1 MNLQAYKAQ
10 LRRRQMWIGIAMLV
24 AVTLEVLSSGVLG
37 IDVYAERV
45 PDFARGFQGGVAFA
59 LLLGLLALF
68 LAAGHVMKNDAK
80 LEKLF
85 IAEQDER
92 NRYIRNR
99 IGGVG
104 INVMLVL
111 LAVAAIIA
119 GFFNE
124 TVFFTLFGTLACI
137 SLLKSGLKLYFR
149 ATT

>member
-24 AVTLEVLSSGVLG
+24 AVALLVLSSGVLG
-37 IDVYAERV
+37 TNLYSDSI
-45 PDFARGFQGGVAFA
+45 PDFARGFQEGVSFA
-59 LLLGLLALF
+59 LLVCLLALF
-68 LAAGHVMKNDAK
+68 LTTGHVMKNEAR

-85 IAEQDER
+85 VAEQDER